1 MIYHGRNLIVS
12 ANGKVIAAAKSCD
25 LDVECEEIPV
35 SSSTDG
41 QYKHVIAGL
50 KSWKIGCNHLLGMDV
65 VPSHT
70 ILAVGTSNNNVNM
83 PSSYCIINGIRYS
96 GGTRGLQLRAFEWGT
111 NGWTS
116 KYNYQYDTYASEQAI
131 GNMISDLDNDLDSGD
146 LTIITS
152 FDAYAITDT
161 LATALMYHL
170 DLPDGSVPVVAASRA
185 SFVCIAVKGQ
195 GGVTFTNTNPGSSVH
210 ATLLL
215 DVNRNLL
222 SQTPIKSAAQM
233 VGTQVT
239 LSLQAD
245 GIADD
250 RLTGKALVRTWKAT
264 GAIGNL
270 ANGGFSFVG
279 NGPLE

>member
-41 QYKHVIAGL
+41 QYKHVIAGM
-50 KSWKIGCNHLLGMDV
+50 KSWKVGCNHLLGMDV

-70 ILAVGTSNNNVNM
+70 ILAVGTSHNNVNM

-116 KYNYQYDTYASEQAI
+116 KYNYQYDTYSSEQALSSLA
-131 GNMISDLDNDLDSGD
+131 SDLASDIDDGD
-146 LTIITS
+146 LVIITS
-152 FDAYAITDT
+152 FDAYAINDAVASAMQAV
-161 LATALMYHL
+161 LN
-170 DLPDGSVPVVAASRA
+170 LPDDSVPVVEACRA
-185 SFVCIAVKGQ
+185 SFVCIAIAGQ
-195 GGVTFTNTNPGSSVH
+195 GGITFTNTNPGSSVH

-215 DVNRNLL
+215 DGSRDII